1 MASWFVGLPVDAGTW
16 FARLPPPPPG
26 VRCFH
31 PDDLHATIA
40 FFGPVDEAA
49 ARRGF
54 EALAWE
60 LGALDVTLGEV
71 VPMGSSR
78 RPSAYSA
85 VLREGRESVEAAM
98 GPARERAS
106 AAAGVAPDRRPPKA
120 HVTLARPA
128 KIAGARERE
137 EGLRWASAL
146 ELGSPR
152 VRLARV
158 VLYGWALDRGKGP
171 LFRIV
176 AETELAPRS

>member
-1 MASWFVGLPVDAGTW
+1 MPNWFVGLPVDAGAW
-16 FARLPPPPPG
+16 FAQLPPPPPG

-85 VLREGRESVEAAM
+85 VLGEGREAVEAAM
-98 GPARERAS
+98 GPARERAC
-106 AAAGVAPDRRPPKA
+106 AAAGVEPDRRPPEA
-120 HVTLARPA
+120 HVTIARPA
-128 KIAGARERE
+128 KSASEQERRA
-137 EGLRWASAL
+137 GLRWASAL
-146 ELGSPR
+146 ELGAPR
-152 VRLARV
+152 VRLGRV
-158 VLYGWALDRGKGP
+158 ALYGWALDRRLGP

-176 AETELAPRS
+176 AETELAPAR